1 MFKVVFMV
9 NELSK
14 ILSSNSKEDVLM
26 GDILRVLL
34 LFKRLWSWEIASEV
48 SALRLTLGEEPVDI
62 KEVKRALNKLKKKS
76 LIDVE
81 ERFRSDPAGRSV
93 KDLLVSL
100 NLDAASTQQLY
111 TDKRLIQYQEK
122 RYQIFSSMNTKYSRS

>member
-1 MFKVVFMV
+1 MV

-14 ILSSNSKEDVLM
+14 ILSSNSKEDILM

>member
-1 MFKVVFMV
+1 MV

-81 ERFRSDPAGRSV
+81 ECFRSDPAGRSV

-100 NLDAASTQQLY
+100 NLDATSTQQLY